1 MDFFERKEKMK
12 QEIIEKYAELIVRTG
27 ANVQKGQYVV
37 IRTGV
42 FEEDFAAIVAKECYK
57 AGAKR
62 VFIHWQSAKLD
73 LVDNRYADEEALK
86 EVPLFEEEAHRFM
99 LEKLPVLIWLDGDD
113 PDGQNGL
120 DNDKA
125 ARIRKA
131 RHAILGKYRDQRENH
146 FQWVI
151 AGVPSLPW
159 AKKIFPDLPDEEA
172 IEALWEKILYTSR
185 ALDGN
190 GIENW
195 KKHNEDLKKKCAYLN
210 SLRLKKLTYH
220 SSNGTDFW
228 VSLIPGV
235 RFEGGDEKT
244 LEGVVYSPNI
254 PSEECFTS
262 PRKGEAEGIVYATKP
277 LCYQGQMIENF
288 SIRFHKGKAVEVH
301 AEKGQEALESILHL
315 DEGSAY
321 LGECALVPYH
331 SPINLTNIL
340 FFNTLYDENAACHL
354 ALGTGFSNLY
364 PDFEKY
370 TDEQIRGF
378 GINYSLSHV
387 DFMIGSKDMEIKGT
401 KEDGSKVLIFKDG
414 DWAF

>member
-1 MDFFERKEKMK
+1 MK

-73 LVDNRYADEEALK
+73 LVDNLYADEDSLK
-86 EVPLFEEEAHRFM
+86 EVPAFEEEAHRFM
-99 LEKLPVLIWLDGDD
+99 LDKLPVLIWLDGDD
-113 PDGQNGL
+113 PDGQSGL
-120 DNDKA
+120 DNAKA

-131 RHAILGKYRDQRENH
+131 KHAILGKYRDQRENH

-159 AKKIFPDLPDEEA
+159 AKKIFPHLTDEEA
-172 IEALWEKILYTSR
+172 VEALWEKILYTSR

-195 KKHNEDLKKKCAYLN
+195 KKHNEDLKRRCEYLN
-210 SLRLKKLTYH
+210 SLRLKRLTYH
-220 SSNGTDFW
+220 SSDGTDFW

-244 LEGVVYSPNI
+244 MEGVVYSPNI

-262 PRKGEAEGIVYATKP
+262 PKKGEAEGIVVASKP

-288 SIRFHKGKAVEVH
+288 SIRFHEGKAVEVH

-331 SPINLTNIL
+331 SPINLTGIL

-354 ALGTGFSNLY
+354 ALGTGFGNLY

-370 TDEQIRGF
+370 TDEEIRSF

-401 KEDGSKVLIFKDG
+401 KEDGAEVLIFKDG